1 MNRILRDFTWL
12 AAIALL
18 GALACSTAAFPA
30 PQPTVAPALE
40 QPASTGSI
48 SGTVTLSSS
57 PLNEESQAPVYK
69 ISGQLPFLDGSTDSR
84 VQAFNAELKD
94 IIQKEIEAFK
104 DNLAELTPTPG
115 GNGSSLD
122 VQYELVSQKGDF
134 WSMKYNISGY
144 TDGAAHP
151 YHYTITVNHDLEGGK
166 DITLDDL
173 FQPNSNYLQVLA
185 DTCKA
190 QLAAR
195 DIGFEGFEQGADP
208 TPENYHNWNVSD
220 EGLVITFDEY
230 QVAPYAAGPQT
241 VVIPFV
247 EFRALTNDQG
257 PLAPY
262 LP

>member
-1 MNRILRDFTWL
+1 VNTILRTFTL
-12 AAIALL
+12 LIIVPLL

-30 PQPTVAPALE
+30 PQPTAAPALE
-40 QPASTGSI
+40 QPASAGSI

-69 ISGQLPFLDGSTDSR
+69 ISGQIPLLDGSTDAR
-84 VQAFNAELKD
+84 VQAFNAELKE

-104 DNLAELTPTPG
+104 NNLAEVTPTPG
-115 GNGSSLD
+115 GNGSSLN

-134 WSMKYNISGY
+134 WSLKYNISGY

-151 YHYTITVNHDLEGGK
+151 YHYTITVNHDLESGK
-166 DITLDDL
+166 DIALNEV
-173 FQPNSNYLQVLA
+173 FQPNSNYLQVLSN
-185 DTCKA
+185 TCKA
-190 QLAAR
+190 QLATR

-208 TPENYHNWNVSD
+208 TPENYHNWNVSE

-241 VVIPFV
+241 VMVPFS
-247 EFRALTNDQG
+247 ELAGLTNDQS
-257 PLAPY
+257 PLGPY